1 MKITLDTF
9 VISDTHFAHKQVLKK
24 EPLRIKELQA
34 SDHENFD
41 ELSVS
46 RWNAAVKSTDKVLH
60 LGDLYYSEGMKYVN
74 RLNGKKMLIVGNND
88 IGKLAP
94 LKDWE
99 IINKL
104 KIKLDNKASLKE
116 KLKSKFGKKLKDV
129 YANALV
135 TRIAGEVIMF
145 SHFPVFE
152 RKKNE
157 RFCNARDIIDYLF
170 TISGCTIN
178 VHGHIHSRTPENACC
193 INVSTEQLNFTPT
206 RLGDLL
212 AKHRGF

>member
-9 VISDTHFAHKQVLKK
+9 VISDTHFSHKQVLKK
-24 EPLRIKELQA
+24 EPLRMKELQA
-34 SDHENFD
+34 SGFANFD

-46 RWNAAVKSTDKVLH
+46 RWNEAVSTNDKVLH
-60 LGDLYYSEGMKYVN
+60 LGDLYYSEGMKYIKL
-74 RLNGKKMLIVGNND
+74 LNGRKTLIVGNND

-99 IINKL
+99 VINKL
-104 KIKLDNKASLKE
+104 KIKLDTKANLKE
-116 KLKSKFGKKLKDV
+116 KLKSKFGKKLKDI

-135 TRIAGEVIMF
+135 TKVAGETIMF

-157 RFCNARDIIDYLF
+157 RFSNARDIIDYLF

-178 VHGHIHSRTPENACC
+178 VHGHIHSRDPEDARC
-193 INVSTEQLNFTPT
+193 INASTEKLNFTPT